1 MAQGVLSSDI
11 SRRNPQ
17 DDYELIQRIGSG
29 TYGDVY
35 KAKRL
40 STNDFA
46 AIKVIKLEP
55 GDDFGIIQQ
64 EILMMKDCRH
74 PNIIAYYGSYLR
86 RDKLWICMEYCGG
99 GSLQDIY
106 HITGPLAENQIA
118 YMCRETLLGLQY
130 LHSMGKMHRD
140 IKGANILLTE
150 AGDVKLADFGVSA
163 QITATINKRKSFI
176 GTPYWMAPEVA
187 AVERKGGYNQ
197 LCDIWATGITA
208 IELAELQPPMFD
220 LHPMR
225 ALFLMSK
232 SGFKPPTLKDKEK
245 WSPTFHNFVKV
256 ALTKNPKKRPT
267 AEKLLQHPFFQ
278 GDMSRRLALELL
290 QKVNN
295 PSHMFTEFEA
305 DEDGAVPNVPQRIT
319 SRLTTR
325 PKSQNALH
333 TNDIDID
340 DSNNTLHRP
349 GPPNI
354 IVEDQKTK
362 QWDVMDLM
370 NNVTSVHNC
379 VEHQN
384 KKCGI
389 GAAFDSL
396 NRDMEK
402 SLLQYIDEELV
413 MRGTY
418 VYHPTDYEQ
427 QATLPVQDSEAASL
441 ATVAASAMGVAKC
454 EVHNAH
460 HHHRRS
466 DGDSPSSNVSADQS
480 AAAGAF
486 AGGSPRR
493 HSSVDE
499 IFGLMNSMDIGGRQR
514 SLSDSGRRDRS
525 KERETNGS
533 ESGPADGNVPDLVT
547 SPPVPPRKHRRR
559 HTPPRPPSNGLPP
572 TPKVHMGACFSKVF
586 NGCPLRIHCT
596 ASWIN
601 PETRDQHILIGAEEG
616 IYNLNLNELHE
627 TCIDQLYNRRTLW
640 MYVIKDVLMTLSGKT
655 LQLYR
660 HDLLALQ
667 NKQSHRFSLHMNRIP
682 ERLVPRKFALTTR
695 VPDTRGTSKC
705 CVARNPYNGY
715 KYLCGATATGIY
727 LMQWYDPLNKFM
739 LLKHVECVLPN
750 PLNVF
755 EMIITPELEYPTV
768 CVSIKQ
774 AYQQNRF
781 KLDLIN
787 MNSGASWFHSDELQ
801 DMDGTATVIP
811 KKENLSIV
819 NVTQLDKDSILMC
832 YDNVIKIVTPQGKL
846 KVNKK
851 QVCELQF
858 DFKIESILCLPDSVL
873 AFHKHGMQGRSLKN
887 GEITQEITDTAR
899 TYKLLGSDKVVMLES
914 NLVRTGTLTHEDGH
928 DLYIL
933 AGHEASY

>member
-402 SLLQYIDEELV
+402 
-413 MRGTY
+413 
-418 VYHPTDYEQ
+418 
-427 QATLPVQDSEAASL
+427 
-441 ATVAASAMGVAKC
+441 
-454 EVHNAH
+454 
-460 HHHRRS
+460 
-466 DGDSPSSNVSADQS
+466 
-480 AAAGAF
+480 
-486 AGGSPRR
+486 
-493 HSSVDE
+493 
-499 IFGLMNSMDIGGRQR
+499 
-514 SLSDSGRRDRS
+514 
-525 KERETNGS
+525 
-533 ESGPADGNVPDLVT
+533 
-547 SPPVPPRKHRRR
+547 
-559 HTPPRPPSNGLPP
+559 
-572 TPKVHMGACFSKVF
+572 
-586 NGCPLRIHCT
+586 
-596 ASWIN
+596 
-601 PETRDQHILIGAEEG
+601 
-616 IYNLNLNELHE
+616 
-627 TCIDQLYNRRTLW
+627 
-640 MYVIKDVLMTLSGKT
+640 
-655 LQLYR
+655 
-660 HDLLALQ
+660 
-667 NKQSHRFSLHMNRIP
+667 
-682 ERLVPRKFALTTR
+682 
-695 VPDTRGTSKC
+695 
-705 CVARNPYNGY
+705 
-715 KYLCGATATGIY
+715 
-727 LMQWYDPLNKFM
+727 
-739 LLKHVECVLPN
+739 
-750 PLNVF
+750 
-755 EMIITPELEYPTV
+755 
-768 CVSIKQ
+768 
-774 AYQQNRF
+774 
-781 KLDLIN
+781 
-787 MNSGASWFHSDELQ
+787 
-801 DMDGTATVIP
+801 
-811 KKENLSIV
+811 
-819 NVTQLDKDSILMC
+819 
-832 YDNVIKIVTPQGKL
+832 
-846 KVNKK
+846 
-851 QVCELQF
+851 
-858 DFKIESILCLPDSVL
+858 
-873 AFHKHGMQGRSLKN
+873 
-887 GEITQEITDTAR
+887 
-899 TYKLLGSDKVVMLES
+899 
-914 NLVRTGTLTHEDGH
+914 
-928 DLYIL
+928 
-933 AGHEASY
+933 